1 MQGTPSCF
9 VLSARVVARSSKALE
24 IFRMI
29 MFFPISKEKKDEED
43 LESFSTEKSE
53 PCSS

>member
-9 VLSARVVARSSKALE
+9 VLSAVVVAKSSKAVE
-24 IFRMI
+24 IFRTI
-29 MFFPISKEKKDEED
+29 MFFPISNEKNDEED
-43 LESFSTEKSE
+43 LESFSTEKSG